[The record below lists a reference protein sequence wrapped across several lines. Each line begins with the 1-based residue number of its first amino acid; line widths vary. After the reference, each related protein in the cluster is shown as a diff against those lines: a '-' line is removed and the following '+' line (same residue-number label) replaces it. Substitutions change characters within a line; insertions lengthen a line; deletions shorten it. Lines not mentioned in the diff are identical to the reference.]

1 MIVRSMMIR
10 TSEEFTP
17 FDRAFQMVVRSM
29 MIRTKIPAKTR
40 EGKQSK
46 QMKIDSITDNALD
59 NYFDNNVNN
68 AKISNENDI
77 ERKNQNAGSIIDK
90 FSKYDPNVTKTYKT
104 KLKEWGA

>member
-1 MIVRSMMIR
+1 MI
-10 TSEEFTP
+10 
-17 FDRAFQMVVRSM
+17 VRSM

-90 FSKYDPNVTKTYKT
+90 FSKYAPNVTKTYKT
-104 KLKEWGA
+104 KLKGWGV